1 MLCKIQRQKTA
12 PLALVPRSADRLR
25 CHGNRN
31 TTNMMSV
38 FLRSVIQY
46 CPQAAT
52 RRLSRLSIRHLSQI
66 RLKFPV
72 TASTLSQSKNKTL
85 LFQEYTSRE
94 YTVRGYCSVG
104 IDQSTYEHVSDETLE
119 SLTEYLEELVESDY
133 APEDSDVTF
142 STGVLTLQLGNA
154 GTYVINKQ
162 TPNKQI
168 WLSSPTSGPKR
179 YDFINGVWVYR
190 HTGVTLHDLLT
201 EELSPVFQMETDF
214 SKCAYGRIESD
225 D

>member
-1 MLCKIQRQKTA
+1 MYIL
-12 PLALVPRSADRLR
+12 
-25 CHGNRN
+25 H
-31 TTNMMSV
+31 
-38 FLRSVIQY
+38 F
-46 CPQAAT
+46 
-52 RRLSRLSIRHLSQI
+52 SQI
-66 RLKFPV
+66 CHLNSITIP
-72 TASTLSQSKNKTL
+72 LQ
-85 LFQEYTSRE
+85 
-94 YTVRGYCSVG
+94 
-104 IDQSTYEHVSDETLE
+104 
-119 SLTEYLEELVESDY
+119 
-133 APEDSDVTF
+133 
-142 STGVLTLQLGNA
+142 TGVLTLQLGNA